1 MKTARLLLLTMLL
14 GAGAEA
20 APLLALA
27 KQPRRAKPQVKAPV
41 ATSGSS
47 SHQAASGNALPLG
60 EDPYNLFHMMAVPE
74 LPAPAPKR
82 SVLPRPPGPVPPR
95 PLRK

>member
-27 KQPRRAKPQVKAPV
+27 KQPRRARPKPAAAKPAPETP
-41 ATSGSS
+41 AP
-47 SHQAASGNALPLG
+47 AAIPGVPL